1 MATAKTAHRILV
13 VLAVLAILLV
23 AFVFSPFATALLL
36 AAVLAGALH
45 PWMERLA
52 HALGGRRAIA
62 GGLLTFAV
70 LAAVV
75 VPIASF
81 AANLLAQ
88 ALEGW
93 TWLRGTLASQG
104 VSGLLDYLP
113 DVLRSPA
120 ERLLQEIPAAVE
132 KLPQVAASHSGQA
145 AAAVGGVLSATGSFL
160 FQSAMMLIALYFLLV
175 DGPRLVAWLSEVV
188 PLKRGQLP
196 ELLEDFRHVAV
207 AVIVTTIATAAVQA
221 AVAFVGYLVA
231 GVPRPVFFGIATFL
245 FTLIPALGGA
255 MAVVLVALLMLATGH
270 TGAAAFLAVW
280 GIVVVGLVDNVVR
293 PLFMRGGLE
302 IHGAVIFFALLGG
315 LAVFGPIGLVAGPLA
330 IAFLI
335 AVSRIYRRDFG

>member
-1 MATAKTAHRILV
+1 VDGA
-13 VLAVLAILLV
+13 
-23 AFVFSPFATALLL
+23 AL
-36 AAVLAGALH
+36 
-45 PWMERLA
+45 
-52 HALGGRRAIA
+52 A

-93 TWLRGTLASQG
+93 AWLRGTLASHG
-104 VSGLLDYLP
+104 VAGLLDYLP
-113 DVLRSPA
+113 DMLRAPV
-120 ERLLQEIPAAVE
+120 ERLLQEIPAAIE
-132 KLPQVAASHSGQA
+132 KLPKAAASHSGQA

-175 DGPRLVAWLSEVV
+175 DGPRLVAWLSEMV

-207 AVIVTTIATAAVQA
+207 AVIVSTLATAAVQA
-221 AVAFVGYLVA
+221 LVAFVGYLIA
-231 GVPRPVFFGIATFL
+231 GVPRPVFFAIATFL

-270 TGAAAFLAVW
+270 TGAAAFLAAW
-280 GIVVVGLVDNVVR
+280 GIVVVGLVDNVVK
-293 PLFMRGGLE
+293 PLFMRGGME

-315 LAVFGPIGLVAGPLA
+315 LAVFGPIGLVAGPLTV
-330 IAFLI
+330 AFLI
-335 AVSRIYRRDFG
+335 AVIRIYRRDFS